1 MYQHARN
8 TTTQVQH
15 SQQCTYHV
23 PTCQEYNDKGT
34 TQLAVYIPCTNM
46 LGIQQHR
53 YNIASS
59 EYIMNQHARNKQVQ
73 YSQQCPYHVPTRHK
87 YNNTGIV
94 HCTYHVH
101 ACQEYNYISTQ
112 QLAVYIS
119 CTNTPRNKTQIRN
132 SQQCTYHVPTC
143 QKYNYTG
150 RQIASS
156 VHIMYQRARNTTT
169 EVGRQLV
176 VYISCTNVL
185 EIQLHRQVDS
195 YQCTLY
201 TVQHQQNLKIL
212 LFEFSFYYNTLC

>member
-73 YSQQCPYHVPTRHK
+73 YSQQCTYHVPTRHK
-87 YNNTGIV
+87 YNNTGTALSAVYNYDMYTV
-94 HCTYHVH
+94 HIMYMHARNTTTQVHNSQQCTYHVPTRQGIKH
-101 ACQEYNYISTQ
+101 RYVIASSVHIMYQRARNTTTQ
-112 QLAVYIS
+112 VGRQLVVYIS
-119 CTNTPRNKTQIRN
+119 CTNVPEIQLQRQVD

-150 RQIASS
+150 RQIAIS
-156 VHIMYQRARNTTT
+156 VH
-169 EVGRQLV
+169 
-176 VYISCTNVL
+176 
-185 EIQLHRQVDS
+185 
-195 YQCTLY
+195 CTLY
-201 TVQHQQNLKIL
+201 NI
-212 LFEFSFYYNTLC
+212 N